1 MTAWGGFP
9 TEVDRDDLIRFFT
22 LSGDDRRLLA
32 IHHGAANRLGVA
44 LQLCTLRA
52 LGFVPDDLAAA
63 PAPAVAYL
71 AAQLDVAPAVL
82 AGYAARAQTRT
93 DHLAKVQQALGFRDA
108 GPAER
113 RRLAAWLLER
123 AMEHERPA
131 LLFQFACDRLLSDR
145 VVRPG
150 VTQLERLVAAVREQ
164 ATAETYRRLQPLLGA
179 ARVEGLDRLL
189 TVDPALGR
197 SPLVWLRTEPVSV
210 APKAI
215 LAELDKL
222 AYLRKLGADALHR
235 DVAGVLPANRV
246 RFLAALGRRTSAQA
260 LSVAP
265 AERRYPILLCFCADQ
280 ATRITDDLLDAY
292 DRALAGTDRRARHD
306 LDELRRA
313 SARAA
318 NDKVLLFVELGRA
331 ILDAADG
338 RRDGAGADVLDLVER
353 RIGLERLRG
362 AVAEAEQLARPSDD
376 GYVDLLDSRYT
387 HLRQF
392 VPDFL
397 AAFDFRATA
406 NSPGGQ
412 VLAAVEVLRELNRRG
427 GRRVPDDAPLG
438 FVPATWQAQ
447 VVGADGRV
455 DRHAWELCV
464 LFELRGA
471 LRAANVWLDGSRRY
485 ADPETYLLA
494 PAAWPALRD
503 QVCAELDLPRT
514 GAERLAEYEAELHAR
529 LRDLDQG
536 LPANQGVRVDG
547 GRLVVTPLKAEELDG
562 RVGQIAGL
570 VAGRLPAVEL
580 ADLLIEVD
588 RETGFSDHLTHAGGA
603 TSRSKD
609 LKAHL
614 YAAIVAQA
622 TNLGLTTMAEIT
634 EGVSYRQLAWATDWY
649 LREETLKQAT
659 AAIVNH
665 QHRQPLA
672 RLWGSGSFS
681 SSDGQRFPVAVKAA
695 GQATSLLPPRY
706 GRGLGRTFYTWTS
719 DQHAQYGSK
728 VIAPGKREATYA
740 LDEILDNVT
749 DLKITEHTTD
759 TAGQTDLLF
768 GLADLV
774 GLQYS
779 PSIRDLADQRLY
791 RLGPRD
797 AYRAYA
803 HVGVL
808 LKAKVDHQRI
818 LARWDDLV
826 RVAGSLKRG
835 TVPASLLIARLQAAP
850 RQNDLTRA
858 IQEYGRLV
866 KTLFILRYLASE
878 ELRRR
883 IKRQGNKQESLHAL
897 RDALMFAHAGQLRHR
912 ASEDQANQA
921 SCLNLVVNAIV
932 CWNTLYMADAIDA
945 LRAEGLLYPDDDLS
959 HLSPT
964 VNAHINAYG
973 RYEFAVE
980 RELARTGRRPLRRPD
995 PTAVG

>member
-1 MTAWGGFP
+1 
-9 TEVDRDDLIRFFT
+9 V
-22 LSGDDRRLLA
+22 
-32 IHHGAANRLGVA
+32 
-44 LQLCTLRA
+44 TLR
-52 LGFVPDDLAAA
+52 FDVPHE
-63 PAPAVAYL
+63 PE
-71 AAQLDVAPAVL
+71 
-82 AGYAARAQTRT
+82 QTRT
-93 DHLAKVQQALGFRDA
+93 DHLAKVRQALGFRDA

-113 RRLAAWLLER
+113 RRLVGWLLER

-131 LLFQFACDRLLSDR
+131 LLLQLACERLLADR

-164 ATAETYRRLQPLLGA
+164 ATGETYRRLQPLLA
-179 ARVEGLDRLL
+179 AERIEGLDRLL
-189 TVDPALGR
+189 RVDPALGCC
-197 SPLVWLRTEPVSV
+197 PLVWLRTELVSV
-210 APKAI
+210 AAKAI

-222 AYLRKLGADALHR
+222 AWLRKLGADALRR
-235 DVAGVLPANRV
+235 DLAGVLPANRV
-246 RFLAALGRRTSAQA
+246 AFLAALGRRTSPQA
-260 LSVAP
+260 LSVAA

-280 ATRITDDLLDAY
+280 ATRITDDLIDAY

-306 LDELRRA
+306 LDELRRS
-313 SARAA
+313 SARST

-338 RRDGAGADVLDLVER
+338 RRDNDGAGADVLDLVER

-362 AVAEAEQLARPSDD
+362 AVAEAETLARPRDD
-376 GYVDLLDSRYT
+376 GYVDLLDSRYS

-397 AAFDFRATA
+397 AAFDFRATP
-406 NSPGGQ
+406 NSPGEQ

-427 GRRVPDDAPLG
+427 RRRVPDDAPLG
-438 FVPATWQAQ
+438 FVPAKWHAQ
-447 VVGADGRV
+447 VVGAGGRI
-455 DRHAWELCV
+455 DRHVWELSV

-485 ADPETYLLA
+485 ADPDTYLLA

-503 QVCAELDLPRT
+503 QVCADLDLPHN
-514 GAERLAEYEAELHAR
+514 GAERLREYEAELHAR
-529 LRDLDQG
+529 LRDLDDQ
-536 LPANQGVRVDG
+536 LPANQGVRIDG
-547 GRLVVTPLKAEELDG
+547 DRLVVTPLKAEELDG
-562 RVGQIAGL
+562 RVEEVAGL
-570 VAGRLPAVEL
+570 VAGRLPKVEL

-588 RETGFSDHLTHAGGA
+588 RDTGFSDHLTHAGGA
-603 TSRSKD
+603 TARSKD
-609 LKAHL
+609 LKEHL

-622 TNLGLTTMAEIT
+622 TNLGPTTMAEIT

-672 RLWGSGSFS
+672 GLWGTGSFS

-719 DQHAQYGSK
+719 DQHAQYGTK

-779 PSIRDLADQRLY
+779 PNIRDLADQRLY

-797 AYRAYA
+797 AYRAYR

-808 LKAKVDHQRI
+808 LKARVDHQRI

-826 RVAGSLKRG
+826 RVAGSLRRG
-835 TVPASLLIARLQAAP
+835 TVPASLLVSRLQAAP

-897 RDALMFAHAGQLRHR
+897 RDDLMFAHGGQLRHR
-912 ASEDQANQA
+912 ATEDQANQA

-945 LRAEGLLYPDDDLS
+945 LRADGLLRPDDDLT

-973 RYEFAVE
+973 RYDFAVE

-995 PTAVG
+995 AASVG